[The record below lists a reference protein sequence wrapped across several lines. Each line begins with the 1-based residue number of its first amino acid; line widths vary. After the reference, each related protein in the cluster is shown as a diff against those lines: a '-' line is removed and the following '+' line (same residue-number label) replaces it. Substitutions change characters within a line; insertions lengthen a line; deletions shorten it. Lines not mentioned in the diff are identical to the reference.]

1 MDITFSNP
9 DSFKVVTKQ
18 LSIGLGQHVKSKV
31 DLRLLNQESP
41 SSHDEEV
48 VFGGP
53 GEYEVKGCMVTG
65 VSSEGKDATINTA
78 YQVTVDDLRLGY
90 LGDLAKPLTDQ
101 QLEQLGAIDVLI
113 ISLENMK
120 IDEIAKQISTI
131 EPSIVIPMSFDE
143 KSLAELAKDMGAKVE
158 PVEKLKVTKKELPQD
173 ITLTVLQ

>member
-1 MDITFSNP
+1 
-9 DSFKVVTKQ
+9 
-18 LSIGLGQHVKSKV
+18 
-31 DLRLLNQESP
+31 
-41 SSHDEEV
+41 
-48 VFGGP
+48 
-53 GEYEVKGCMVTG
+53 
-65 VSSEGKDATINTA
+65 
-78 YQVTVDDLRLGY
+78 LRLGY